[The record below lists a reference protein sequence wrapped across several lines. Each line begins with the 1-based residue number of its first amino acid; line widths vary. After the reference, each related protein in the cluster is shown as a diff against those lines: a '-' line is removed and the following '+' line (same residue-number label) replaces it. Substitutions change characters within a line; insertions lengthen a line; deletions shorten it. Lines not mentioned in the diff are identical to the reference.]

1 MYRSISSCNS
11 RVNVN
16 LAANSETIRIA
27 VSSAEETNTLTICLI
42 KHTLSLFH
50 VSNDV
55 NIYVSP
61 FSISVVSFDLVV
73 SFAFYLSDYIVTK
86 SLTST
91 LFVVLVGLWSGTELE
106 LVKIEVY

>member
-1 MYRSISSCNS
+1 MYRSISSCTS

-16 LAANSETIRIA
+16 LASNLETIRIA

-42 KHTLSLFH
+42 KQTLSLFH

-55 NIYVSP
+55 NIYISP

-73 SFAFYLSDYIVTK
+73 LFAFYLSDYIVTK

-91 LFVVLVGLWSGTELE
+91 LFVVLVGL
-106 LVKIEVY
+106 

>member
-55 NIYVSP
+55 NIYISP

-73 SFAFYLSDYIVTK
+73 LFAFYLSDYIVTK

-91 LFVVLVGLWSGTELE
+91 LFVVLVGL
-106 LVKIEVY
+106 

>member
-1 MYRSISSCNS
+1 M
-11 RVNVN
+11 
-16 LAANSETIRIA
+16 
-27 VSSAEETNTLTICLI
+27 SALIYFLSKSLPDSKVTEILGRQITLTCRII

-55 NIYVSP
+55 NIYISP

-73 SFAFYLSDYIVTK
+73 LFAFYLSDYIVTK

>member
-1 MYRSISSCNS
+1 MYRSFSSCNS

-16 LAANSETIRIA
+16 LTTNSETIRIA

-42 KHTLSLFH
+42 KQTLSLFH
-50 VSNDV
+50 VSNDA
-55 NIYVSP
+55 NIYISS

-73 SFAFYLSDYIVTK
+73 LFAFYLSDYIVTK

-91 LFVVLVGLWSGTELE
+91 LFVVLVGL
-106 LVKIEVY
+106 